1 MYLYQPKCDIAA
13 RDSISSRHAFGLGKE
28 VRLLAACVGSV
39 LGATGAT
46 GNHDD
51 DRFVHYLTNANENNE
66 TEKKGFMAKTAGAYK
81 ATMES
86 ILSSQK
92 KFKSHSLLLCHLLP
106 RTCLR
111 LRARR

>member
-1 MYLYQPKCDIAA
+1 MKYMYLYQPKCDIAA

-81 ATMES
+81 STMES
-86 ILSSQK
+86 ILPSQK
-92 KFKSHSLLLCHLLP
+92 KPKEPSISLIATHVDG
-106 RTCLR
+106 
-111 LRARR
+111 